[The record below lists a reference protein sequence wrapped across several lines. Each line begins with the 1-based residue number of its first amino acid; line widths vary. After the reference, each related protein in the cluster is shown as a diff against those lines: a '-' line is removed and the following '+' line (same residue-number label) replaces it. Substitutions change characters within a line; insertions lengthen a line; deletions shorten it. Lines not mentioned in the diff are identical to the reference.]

1 VWSLSLFSY
10 SEFSDFAL
18 SRYSITTL
26 VLLLVSLL
34 FFVFPVTGSNW
45 ICSKHNTART
55 SPSKVS
61 RSPVD
66 HSTLPSAPYQAP
78 TQGPRS
84 LRVLMVQV
92 DTAAVLI
99 EDLNSAS
106 SIGRGEIAAEV
117 RTDFRRS
124 STIVEGS
131 NAAFRNRRS
140 MCVTIEASRERS
152 AKESN
157 ERKNCLHMVF
167 KPQKFP
173 NGNAAH
179 GGTSLFHPALLL
191 KGRDGVQHY

>member
-92 DTAAVLI
+92 DTVPPPLVVVRLQPRCVRTFDDRRRSWK
-99 EDLNSAS
+99 DLTLLFGTDGRCASLSKRLESGRLRNQTRGKIASTWYLNHRNFPTEMQHMVGPLS
-106 SIGRGEIAAEV
+106 SIRLC
-117 RTDFRRS
+117 S
-124 STIVEGS
+124 
-131 NAAFRNRRS
+131 
-140 MCVTIEASRERS
+140 
-152 AKESN
+152 
-157 ERKNCLHMVF
+157 
-167 KPQKFP
+167 
-173 NGNAAH
+173 
-179 GGTSLFHPALLL
+179 
-191 KGRDGVQHY
+191 